1 MVEIRGYIENLCA
14 NKEYKD
20 FIGEISNKEE
30 FIMSMIDAPIVYK
43 GKAIGVVNDV
53 DLDEGVWY
61 GVLWGNMAIYVDLCS
76 EYISSLQL
84 IK

>member
-1 MVEIRGYIENLCA
+1 MVEIRGYIENLCT

-20 FIGEISNKEE
+20 FIGGISNKEE

-61 GVLWGNMAIYVDLCS
+61 GVLWGNMAIDVDLCS

>member
-20 FIGEISNKEE
+20 FISGISNKEE
-30 FIMSMIDAPIVYK
+30 FIMSMIDAPIVHK
-43 GKAIGVVNDV
+43 GKAIGVINDV
-53 DLDEGVWY
+53 DLNEGTWY
-61 GVLWGNMAIYVDLCS
+61 GVLWEDMAVDVDLCG